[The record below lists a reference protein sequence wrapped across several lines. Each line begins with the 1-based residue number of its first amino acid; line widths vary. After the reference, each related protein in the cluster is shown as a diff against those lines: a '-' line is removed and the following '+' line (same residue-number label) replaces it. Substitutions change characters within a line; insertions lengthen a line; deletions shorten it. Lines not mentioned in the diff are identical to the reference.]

1 LRGDLKIFFFPT
13 GILGCALGAAH
24 QTLASVRGTVVQTYI
39 GHSTISGSPLKSLK
53 KSQWLFGNGRIQ
65 TNGEINVAYGKGGK
79 KQMVKS
85 MVPMARVEKNKWLN
99 QWCLWQWWKKTIV
112 KINGDYGNGAKKR
125 TDTKSQKQHKQKK
138 E

>member
-1 LRGDLKIFFFPT
+1 M
-13 GILGCALGAAH
+13 
-24 QTLASVRGTVVQTYI
+24 VQTYI
-39 GHSTISGSPLKSLK
+39 GHSSISGSPLKSLK

-99 QWCLWQWWKKTIV
+99 QWCLWQWWKKT
-112 KINGDYGNGAKKR
+112 NG
-125 TDTKSQKQHKQKK
+125 
-138 E
+138 